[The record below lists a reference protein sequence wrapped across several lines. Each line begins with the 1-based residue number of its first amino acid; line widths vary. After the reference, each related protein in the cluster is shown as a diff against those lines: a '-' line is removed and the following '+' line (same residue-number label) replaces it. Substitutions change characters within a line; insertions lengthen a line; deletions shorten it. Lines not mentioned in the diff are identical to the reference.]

1 MKRITSSGI
10 IADGRDALC
19 PDNACPDNV
28 ARDAVLGAVLSAL

>member
-10 IADGRDALC
+10 IADGRDVL
-19 PDNACPDNV
+19 CPDNV